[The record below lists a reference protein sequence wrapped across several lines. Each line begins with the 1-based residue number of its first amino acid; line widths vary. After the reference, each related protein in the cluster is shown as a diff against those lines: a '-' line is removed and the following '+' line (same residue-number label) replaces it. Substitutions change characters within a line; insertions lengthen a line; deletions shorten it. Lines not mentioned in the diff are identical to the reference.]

1 MWFDLNYILIYITH
15 LYYIIYVLALL
26 IECYDLIQSKLLF
39 EITYNVFSIST
50 DSYVSNISQYILMV
64 KNMYSK
70 AISIIIKNTLHM
82 YNKYNNL

>member
-64 KNMYSK
+64 QNMYYSQY
-70 AISIIIKNTLHM
+70 L
-82 YNKYNNL
+82 YPQ